1 MRTLRL
7 ARVAAEAERLRLRRT
22 IRRVAVRAVLGV
34 VAAVFLLI
42 ALTLGHLAAWLALVR
57 ALPPIG
63 AALILAAADIIIA
76 AILAVF
82 ASRGVPDRLAVES
95 RLIRDQ
101 ALAEIKTTFSL
112 FILVRTAARVLR
124 EVRRRV

>member
-22 IRRVAVRAVLGV
+22 VRRTAVRAALAV
-34 VAAVFLLI
+34 VALVFLLI
-42 ALTLGHLAAWLALVR
+42 ALVLAHLAAWLALVR

-63 AALILAAADIIIA
+63 AALILAAADVIIA
-76 AILAVF
+76 LLLAIF
-82 ASRGVPDRLAVES
+82 AARGAPDRLATES

-101 ALAEIKTTFSL
+101 ALAEIKSTFSL
-112 FILVRTAARVLR
+112 WILVRTVARIIR
-124 EVRRRV
+124 EVRRRT

>member
-22 IRRVAVRAVLGV
+22 VRRTAVRAALGV
-34 VAAVFLLI
+34 VAVVFVLI
-42 ALTLGHLAAWLALVR
+42 AVLLGHLAAWLALVR

-76 AILAVF
+76 AVLAVF
-82 ASRGVPDRLAVES
+82 ASRGVPDKLAVES

-101 ALAEIKTTFSL
+101 ALAEIKSTFSL
-112 FILVRTAARVLR
+112 WILVRAAVRILR
-124 EVRRRV
+124 EIRRRA